1 MRLKSSEIEEIKQ
14 VAKECFGTGAK
25 VYLFGSRTDN
35 TKKGGDIDLYI
46 ETTAK
51 ENLFDKKIKML
62 RMLYERLGEQKI
74 DIVVNNHTKP
84 LYIHKVARE
93 EGIIL

>member
-1 MRLKSSEIEEIKQ
+1 MRLKPEEIAGIKE
-14 VAKECFGTGAK
+14 VAEECFGTGAK
-25 VYLFGSRTDN
+25 VYLFGSRTRND
-35 TKKGGDIDLYI
+35 KKGGDIDLYI

-74 DIVVNNHTKP
+74 DIVVNNFEVALT
-84 LYIHKVARE
+84 IHQVARR
-93 EGIIL
+93 EGILL